1 MSYRASA
8 RLAGLALTAGLL
20 VACGGGDEEDP
31 LAGSNGD
38 EAPSDT
44 IVVGSANFS
53 ENVILAEIYAQALD
67 AAGVQTDTRLNIGS
81 RETYIPAL
89 QDGSIDL
96 IPEYTGNTLL
106 YFDESATATE
116 SEEVYGALPDALPE
130 GYTVLEQSEAEDKDV
145 IVVRQETAEEF
156 DLTSIAD
163 LEPVAGDMVVGGSPE
178 FEERHAGLVGLE
190 EVYGLEFAEFKT
202 LDVAGP
208 LTVTA
213 LNDGDV
219 DVTNL
224 FSTQPS
230 IEENGFV
237 VLEDPESI
245 FIAQNIVPLINEE
258 KVTDDVEQTLNEVS
272 AELDTEQLSELLKR
286 VDVDNENPRDVA
298 GDWLSEAGL
307 V

>member
-1 MSYRASA
+1 MSHRTAA
-8 RLAGLALTAGLL
+8 RLAALALTAGVLA
-20 VACGGGDEEDP
+20 ACGGEEEDP
-31 LAGSNGD
+31 LAGSGGE

-53 ENVILAEIYAQALD
+53 ENVVLAEIYAQALD
-67 AAGVQTDTRLNIGS
+67 AAGVQTDKRLNIGS

-106 YFDESATATE
+106 YFDDSATATE
-116 SEEVYGALPDALPE
+116 SDEVYSALQDALPE
-130 GYTVLEQSEAEDKDV
+130 GYTVLEPSEAEDKDV
-145 IVVRQETAEEF
+145 IVVRQETAEKF

-178 FEERHAGLVGLE
+178 FEERRAGLAGLE

-208 LTVTA
+208 LTVSA
-213 LNDGDV
+213 LKDGDV
-219 DVTNL
+219 DVTQL

-237 VLEDPESI
+237 ALEDPENI
-245 FIAQNIVPLINEE
+245 FIAQNVVPLINEE
-258 KVTDDVEQTLNEVS
+258 KVTDEVEETLNAVS
-272 AELDTEQLSELLKR
+272 AELDTEQLSTLVSR

-298 GDWLSEAGL
+298 ADWLSQAGL
-307 V
+307 D